1 MEEKREIF
9 DSVWWKIVEVVLF
22 YIIILKDVKMGNV
35 LLIELIKMIFLDIDG
50 KKEKVRG
57 YFYFYFFYVKL
68 LYVYLFN

>member
-57 YFYFYFFYVKL
+57 YFYFYFFDVKL

>member
-1 MEEKREIF
+1 M
-9 DSVWWKIVEVVLF
+9 VLF

>member
-1 MEEKREIF
+1 M
-9 DSVWWKIVEVVLF
+9 VLF

-57 YFYFYFFYVKL
+57 YFYFYFFDVKL
-68 LYVYLFN
+68 LYVYLLN

>member
-1 MEEKREIF
+1 M
-9 DSVWWKIVEVVLF
+9 VLF

-57 YFYFYFFYVKL
+57 YFYFYFIICIFI
-68 LYVYLFN
+68 